1 MSRGSKATSPTPLLN
16 LFHQVTP
23 WKHTHISIHLSHS
36 TLPLL
41 SFRSPTLGTQVI
53 YYICLYVTVHWCVVC
68 MCIHRH
74 TYIHIH
80 PCMHT
85 SNVRAYVRTYLNP
98 LLRFAWPFLFVRCNG
113 RGDRAA
119 NTNSDGGSEDVGG
132 QYRSAWWRGSRKTI
146 VQDVSAAAK
155 LKLYI

>member
-1 MSRGSKATSPTPLLN
+1 MLNYITWASPPVTSWRQMSRGSIPRPPPTPN
-16 LFHQVTP
+16 LHNPGHPAHATNQL
-23 WKHTHISIHLSHS
+23 ISPSHS

-53 YYICLYVTVHWCVVC
+53 YYLCLYVKYVC
-68 MCIHRH
+68 TLMRCMRVYSQ

-85 SNVRAYVRTYLNP
+85 SNVRACVRTYLNP

-132 QYRSAWWRGSRKTI
+132 QYRSA
-146 VQDVSAAAK
+146 
-155 LKLYI
+155 